1 MQILIVNP
9 GSESRKYALYSDTRE
24 LWSVHIENN
33 HERLTEE
40 QLADCQPDV
49 IAFRIVA
56 PGDFFQSHRPVDP
69 EYLQTL
75 ARARSRAPL
84 HIDPVLAEI
93 EFFQARFPAS
103 RLFAVSDSAFH
114 RTLPDHARVYALP
127 FSDTTDLELARFG
140 YHGISLASIVRTLR
154 ERGAVPRR
162 VVACHLGGGSSITA
176 LRAGE
181 SVDTSMG
188 FSPLAGLP
196 MATRAGDLDPGALS
210 YLAEAKDLHGEQLTQ
225 YLAQESGFLGVAGT
239 ADMRELLARELA
251 GDERA
256 ALAIRLFV
264 YQIRKFIGAYRAVLG
279 GLDLLVFSGTIGER
293 SEPIRSKVLEGLDLA
308 GAGVEVI
315 ASNEMAE
322 MASIVCEELQT
333 Q

>member
-1 MQILIVNP
+1 MQILIINP

-24 LWSVHIENN
+24 LWSVHIENT

-40 QLADCQPDV
+40 QLGDCRPDV

-56 PGDFFQSHRPVDP
+56 PGTFFQSHRFIDSA
-69 EYLQTL
+69 YLQALTQ
-75 ARARSRAPL
+75 AQARAPL
-84 HIDPVLAEI
+84 HIAPVLTEI
-93 EFFQARFPAS
+93 EFFQARFPSCPLLAI
-103 RLFAVSDSAFH
+103 SDSAFH
-114 RTLPDHARVYALP
+114 RTLPDYARAYALP
-127 FSDTTDLELARFG
+127 LADSAALEIARFG
-140 YHGISLASIVRTLR
+140 YHGISLASIVRILQG
-154 ERGAVPRR
+154 RGVMPEC
-162 VVACHLGGGSSITA
+162 VIACHLGGGSSITA

-196 MATRAGDLDPGALS
+196 MATRAGDLDPGALG
-210 YLAEAKDLHGEQLTQ
+210 YLAEAKGLHDEQLTR
-225 YLAQESGFLGVAGT
+225 YLAQESGFLGLAGT

-256 ALAIRLFV
+256 ALAIQIFV
-264 YQIRKFIGAYRAVLG
+264 YQIRKYIGAYRAVLG

-293 SEPIRSKVLEGLDLA
+293 SEPIRSKVLAGLDLA

-322 MASIVCEELQT
+322 MVQVTRGYMLK
-333 Q
+333 